1 MLTPETNVSEVWHG
15 RLSEVLV
22 SIRQTFSPI
31 SSETLKK
38 RAVEIPTRAEKIV
51 AR

>member
-1 MLTPETNVSEVWHG
+1 MAGFLRAWS
-15 RLSEVLV
+15 LV
-22 SIRQTFSPI
+22 SIRQTFSTV